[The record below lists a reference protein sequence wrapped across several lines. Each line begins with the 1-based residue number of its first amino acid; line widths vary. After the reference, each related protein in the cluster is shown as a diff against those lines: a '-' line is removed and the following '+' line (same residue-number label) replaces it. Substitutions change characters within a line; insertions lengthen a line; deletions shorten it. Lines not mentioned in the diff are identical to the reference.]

1 MQERYINRCHTFNYC
16 ILPTVP
22 WWTSSRLGLAVL
34 GFFGFVNVYALR
46 FNLSVAI
53 VCMVNATAVRL
64 NSNGESDTANST
76 NSILANEHFTS
87 SCGLISADANATL
100 GREFEVLT
108 PVLK

>member
-1 MQERYINRCHTFNYC
+1 MLEKYINRCHTFNYC

-64 NSNGESDTANST
+64 NSNSESDSVNST
-76 NSILANEHFTS
+76 NSINVPS